1 MKTRHLLSLF
11 LCLAFTVSGQEL
23 YVNIGDNISNYTY
36 ENSIGEQSMNSIS
49 GKGSSYGLGVTFPI
63 IKPDSTFTYGVGV
76 AFNEFNAQA
85 IELNA
90 SATEY
95 FYSELM
101 TSYLGLHQE
110 LNYHFHSP
118 FKNFVLRLNASVNL
132 NTLISGREIRNLK
145 GVQPQFLLNDNLAEN
160 PLYAG
165 IFIEPGVGA
174 GFQYSL
180 DHNICFSLDYTYSRN
195 YKLKTIEEKFTFKNH
210 RLRVQIK
217 FPLHK

>member
-1 MKTRHLLSLF
+1 MKTNVLLSLF
-11 LCLAFTVSGQEL
+11 LCLTFTVSAQKL
-23 YVNIGDNISNYTY
+23 YVNIGENISNYTY
-36 ENSIGEQSMNSIS
+36 ENSVGEKSMNSIS

-63 IKPDSTFTYGVGV
+63 IKPDITFTYAVGV
-76 AFNEFNAQA
+76 TLNEFNSQA

-90 SATEY
+90 STTEY

-110 LNYHFHSP
+110 LNYHFFSP
-118 FKNFVLRLNASVNL
+118 FKNFVLRANAFVNL
-132 NTLISGREIRNLK
+132 NTLVSGREIRNLK
-145 GVQPQFLLNDNLAEN
+145 GLQPQFLLNDNLAEN

-165 IFIEPGVGA
+165 IFIEPGLGA

-180 DHNICFSLDYTYSRN
+180 DNNICFALDYSYSRN
-195 YKLKTIEEKFTFKNH
+195 YKLKTIEEKFTFNNH

-217 FPLHK
+217 FPLNK